1 MKAAGRLDP
10 QPWMNEREVR
20 TVMAALTAK
29 RQTVRFVGGCVRDSV
44 GQRKLRKMDV
54 DVATPDDPKT
64 VSALLAAEGLKAV
77 PTGIA
82 HGTVSAICGA
92 RRFEITTLRV
102 DVETTGRH
110 ARIAFTDDWAADAAR
125 RDFTMNA
132 LYADPDGTLYDPTG
146 GLEDLKTGRVR
157 FIGDPSQRI
166 KEDYLRILRFF
177 RFYAYYGL
185 PPADPAAV
193 EACRRNASGL
203 ERLSG
208 ERIVHELRQILMA
221 RHPAPVLRMMATE
234 EVLGRVVPEA
244 TNLDRLSR
252 LTRRDT
258 ADPAWIRRLAAV
270 MDGSPDDI
278 RGRAEALR
286 LSSRDCKRL
295 VSLADIKPML
305 PTPDEQVLRGTL
317 YAMGQ
322 EKFRDNVYLRWA
334 EDAAGDHLGWQ
345 KMLRFAEKWTQPMFP
360 LSGGDAL
367 GLGLI
372 GPAVGEALKVVESWW
387 IAEDFQP
394 NREACL
400 AKLGETGGSR
410 PYRDSDVL
418 H

>member
-1 MKAAGRLDP
+1 MKADGRLDP
-10 QPWMNEREVR
+10 QPWMDEREVR
-20 TVMAALTAK
+20 IVMAALTAK

-44 GQRKLRKMDV
+44 AQRKFREV

-64 VSALLAAEGLKAV
+64 VSALLEAGGLKAI

-82 HGTVSAICGA
+82 HGTVSAMCGD

-146 GLEDLKTGRVR
+146 GLEDLEAGRIR
-157 FIGDPSQRI
+157 FIGNPSQRI

-177 RFYAYYGL
+177 RFYAHYGVQ
-185 PPADPAAV
+185 PADPTAM

-208 ERIVHELRQILMA
+208 ERIAHELQRILMA
-221 RHPAPVLRMMATE
+221 ADPSPVLRMMAAE

-244 TNLDRLSR
+244 TNFDRLSR

-258 ADPAWIRRLAAV
+258 ADPDAVRRLAAV

-278 RGRAEALR
+278 RRRAEALR
-286 LSSRDCKRL
+286 LSSRDRERL
-295 VSLADIKPML
+295 VSLADPRPML
-305 PTPDEQVLRGTL
+305 LTPDERVLRGTL
-317 YAMGQ
+317 YAVGR

-334 EDAAGDHLGWQ
+334 EDAAGDHLGWR
-345 KMLRFAEKWTQPMFP
+345 KMLTVPDNWTPPMFP

-367 GLGLI
+367 GLGLT
-372 GPAVGEALKVVESWW
+372 GSAVGEALKVVENWW

-400 AKLGETGGSR
+400 AKLGEAGGSKAV
-410 PYRDSDVL
+410 S
-418 H
+418 